1 MEALLGKAEERKS
14 GKSSASRPKGY
25 WAAFGACVLL
35 VSSAQLLHE
44 SASWSLD
51 YGTVLGT
58 FINLRAQSC
67 NAHAAGLILGY
78 ALAQMRPDRLRAI
91 ALNDRFWVFFFAL
104 QTANVMAFYWSVG
117 TSNVMTMII
126 VQVAGAASGASFLAM
141 SFQSLSGVGARVFL
155 ATVVAL
161 VALTT
166 LTVQGLFSI
175 LEAGAPALVSEI
187 LHMALVAGSAACFVR
202 AMGAGACLR
211 VQFEREP
218 YAPMGAPRRRGESQ
232 GRHRGAPSFAL
243 FLIIGAYGAVFGFL
257 HVVPLALSLDVSSR
271 VTAFLFGAVAA
282 LGLFSATLRQSDGT
296 DVVRLW
302 NRFYQYVF
310 PIVTVAALLGP
321 LTMDTE
327 FLPLLILQAC
337 ALYYFDVLLAVASY
351 TIARVIK
358 ASPTQVFAR
367 AFLVKSAGFFLGCLV
382 GFGVHESVVL
392 DETAFS
398 VIGAAIFV
406 ILSLVTFHT
415 NSEKFAKT
423 VWGLLPHEDAHG
435 KLASR
440 RAECCRRLARS
451 SGLTDREAE
460 ILEYLVAGKRPKEIS
475 EMLVV
480 SITTVRSHVRAIY
493 AKTGVHSHGELMHLL
508 DEK

>member
-1 MEALLGKAEERKS
+1 
-14 GKSSASRPKGY
+14 
-25 WAAFGACVLL
+25 
-35 VSSAQLLHE
+35 
-44 SASWSLD
+44 
-51 YGTVLGT
+51 
-58 FINLRAQSC
+58 
-67 NAHAAGLILGY
+67 
-78 ALAQMRPDRLRAI
+78 MRPDRLRAI

-126 VQVAGAASGASFLAM
+126 VQVAGAASGAFFFA
-141 SFQSLSGVGARVFL
+141 LSCQATAGVGARVFL

-175 LEAGAPALVSEI
+175 LEAVPGFGFRNTPYGACCRICRLFCSGYGGGCLLASAIRTRALCSD
-187 LHMALVAGSAACFVR
+187 GSAATQGGIAGSSSWSALFRPVPHHRRLRGSVR
-202 AMGAGACLR
+202 IPPRGTSSSVPRCL
-211 VQFEREP
+211 EP
-218 YAPMGAPRRRGESQ
+218 CHGVPLRCGSGPQGCSRRR
-232 GRHRGAPSFAL
+232 F
-243 FLIIGAYGAVFGFL
+243 
-257 HVVPLALSLDVSSR
+257 
-271 VTAFLFGAVAA
+271 
-282 LGLFSATLRQSDGT
+282 RQSDGT

-406 ILSLVTFHT
+406 ILSLDHLPSPIRRSLPKRFGAFFLTRT
-415 NSEKFAKT
+415 PMESWRAGGRSAAA
-423 VWGLLPHEDAHG
+423 VWPDLLA
-435 KLASR
+435 
-440 RAECCRRLARS
+440 
-451 SGLTDREAE
+451 
-460 ILEYLVAGKRPKEIS
+460 
-475 EMLVV
+475 
-480 SITTVRSHVRAIY
+480 
-493 AKTGVHSHGELMHLL
+493 
-508 DEK
+508 

>member
-1 MEALLGKAEERKS
+1 MPRLWFPKYSIWRLLPDLPPVLFGLWGRVPACECNS
-14 GKSSASRPKGY
+14 NASPM
-25 WAAFGACVLL
+25 
-35 VSSAQLLHE
+35 
-44 SASWSLD
+44 
-51 YGTVLGT
+51 
-58 FINLRAQSC
+58 LR
-67 NAHAAGLILGY
+67 
-78 ALAQMRPDRLRAI
+78 
-91 ALNDRFWVFFFAL
+91 W
-104 QTANVMAFYWSVG
+104 
-117 TSNVMTMII
+117 
-126 VQVAGAASGASFLAM
+126 
-141 SFQSLSGVGARVFL
+141 
-155 ATVVAL
+155 
-161 VALTT
+161 
-166 LTVQGLFSI
+166 
-175 LEAGAPALVSEI
+175 E
-187 LHMALVAGSAACFVR
+187 
-202 AMGAGACLR
+202 
-211 VQFEREP
+211 
-218 YAPMGAPRRRGESQ
+218 APRRRGESQ

>member
-1 MEALLGKAEERKS
+1 MSWRSIGRSGPVQCDDYDNCAGGGGCFGCLLLRAELS
-14 GKSSASRPKGY
+14 GDCRSGRASVPRDRRSACGSYYAHGPRTVQHLGGRCPGFGFRNTPY
-25 WAAFGACVLL
+25 GACCRICRLFCSGYGGGCLL
-35 VSSAQLLHE
+35 ASAIR
-44 SASWSLD
+44 
-51 YGTVLGT
+51 T
-58 FINLRAQSC
+58 RA
-67 NAHAAGLILGY
+67 
-78 ALAQMRPDRLRAI
+78 
-91 ALNDRFWVFFFAL
+91 
-104 QTANVMAFYWSVG
+104 
-117 TSNVMTMII
+117 
-126 VQVAGAASGASFLAM
+126 
-141 SFQSLSGVGARVFL
+141 
-155 ATVVAL
+155 
-161 VALTT
+161 
-166 LTVQGLFSI
+166 
-175 LEAGAPALVSEI
+175 
-187 LHMALVAGSAACFVR
+187 
-202 AMGAGACLR
+202 
-211 VQFEREP
+211 P

-392 DETAFS
+392 DETRFQRHRCCH
-398 VIGAAIFV
+398 
-406 ILSLVTFHT
+406 LRD
-415 NSEKFAKT
+415 T
-423 VWGLLPHEDAHG
+423 VPGHFPHQFGEVCQNGLGPSSSRGRPWKVGEPAGGVLPPSSRPQS
-435 KLASR
+435 LASLNHR
-440 RAECCRRLARS
+440 Q
-451 SGLTDREAE
+451 AE
-460 ILEYLVAGKRPKEIS
+460 ILDYLVAGKRPKEIS

>member
-67 NAHAAGLILGY
+67 NAHAVGLILGY

-104 QTANVMAFYWSVG
+104 SCQATA
-117 TSNVMTMII
+117 
-126 VQVAGAASGASFLAM
+126 
-141 SFQSLSGVGARVFL
+141 GVGARVFL